1 MACRDYNWTPAQ
13 ALVAWVLWFG
23 GAWGPRL
30 TEAIATAR
38 PGNTIAGARAA
49 RC

>member
-1 MACRDYNWTPAQ
+1 MAGCNWTPTE
-13 ALVAWVLWFG
+13 ALRAWCLWFG

-38 PGNTIAGARAA
+38 PTNTITAGRVR